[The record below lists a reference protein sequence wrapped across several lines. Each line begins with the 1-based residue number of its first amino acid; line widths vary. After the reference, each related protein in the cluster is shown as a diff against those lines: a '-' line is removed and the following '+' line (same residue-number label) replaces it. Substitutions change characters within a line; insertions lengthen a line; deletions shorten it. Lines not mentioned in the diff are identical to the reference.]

1 MLKHTKMRHIIKSHL
16 SLATIMMLT
25 LFTFGCCTSKGAKPA
40 DKNAAT
46 TPDISVQAKNGEV
59 AFPLPTVPPMIT
71 NPKDVIIY
79 LSNHFWDLFDFSD
92 TTLITQADITEQGF
106 VDYVQLLNQLSP
118 EEAEQSINTML
129 NKAKPYPTMYG
140 HFARLY
146 EKYFYDPNSPFR
158 NEQLYTPAVNHLVE
172 SGVLSKDLQG
182 IFSFQQEMLLKNK
195 VGTKATNFA
204 YTLAN
209 GDKKMMH
216 ALQSN
221 YLILFFTN
229 PNCPSCASTTEQ
241 LVNSKPL
248 QDIFS
253 FNTPNNK
260 MLTVLSIYPDANLDE
275 WRKALPHL
283 PQQHWV
289 NSYDDGEVIFG
300 NLLYD
305 IKAIPTLYL
314 LDKDKKVVLKDVGL
328 GEIEAYFMGNNG

>member
-1 MLKHTKMRHIIKSHL
+1 MLKHTKMRYIIKSHL

-25 LFTFGCCTSKGAKPA
+25 LFTFGRCTSKEAKSA
-40 DKNAAT
+40 DKKPET
-46 TPDISVQAKNGEV
+46 TPHVSLQAENGKA

-71 NPKDVIIY
+71 SPEDIIAY
-79 LSNHFWDLFDFSD
+79 LSIHFWDLYDFSD

-106 VDYVQLLNQLSP
+106 VDYVQLLNQLTP
-118 EEAEQSINTML
+118 AEAEQSINTML

-140 HFARLY
+140 HFASLY

-158 NEQLYTPAVNHLVE
+158 NEQLYTPAVKHLVE
-172 SGVLSKDLQG
+172 SGVLSNDLQG
-182 IFSFQQEMLLKNK
+182 IFSFQQEMMLKNK

-216 ALQSN
+216 NLQSK

-229 PNCPSCASTTEQ
+229 PNCPSCASTTQQ
-241 LVNSKPL
+241 LVNSKSL
-248 QDIFS
+248 QDVFS
-253 FNTPNNK
+253 QNTPNNK

-289 NSYDDGEVIFG
+289 NSYDDGEVIFV

-305 IKAIPTLYL
+305 IKAIPTFYL
-314 LDKDKKVVLKDVGL
+314 LDKDKKVILKDVGL
-328 GEIEAYFMGNNG
+328 REIEAYFMELN

>member
-1 MLKHTKMRHIIKSHL
+1 MLKRSKMRHIIKSHL
-16 SLATIMMLT
+16 SFATIMMLT
-25 LFTFGCCTSKGAKPA
+25 LFAFGCCTSKEAKPA
-40 DKNAAT
+40 EKSAPVTQDV
-46 TPDISVQAKNGEV
+46 SVQVENEEA

-71 NPKDVIIY
+71 DPHDIITY
-79 LSNHFWDLFDFSD
+79 LSIHFWDLYDFSD
-92 TTLITQADITEQGF
+92 NTLIEQPDITEQGF

-118 EEAEQSINTML
+118 KDAEKSINTML
-129 NKAKPYPTMYG
+129 DKAKPYPTMYD

-158 NEQLYTPAVNHLVE
+158 NEQLYTPAVKHLVE
-172 SGVLSKDLQG
+172 SGVLSKDLQM
-182 IFSFQQEMLLKNK
+182 IFSFQQEMMQKNN

-216 ALQSN
+216 DLQSN

-241 LVNSKPL
+241 LVNSSIL
-248 QDIFS
+248 QDVFS
-253 FNTPNNK
+253 QNMPNNK
-260 MLTVLSIYPDANLDE
+260 MLTVLSIYPDGNVDE
-275 WRKALPHL
+275 WRNALPSM

-314 LDKDKKVVLKDVGL
+314 LDKNKKVILKDVGL
-328 GEIEAYFMGNNG
+328 GEIEEYFMDVR

>member
-1 MLKHTKMRHIIKSHL
+1 MLKHSKMRHIIKSHHYF
-16 SLATIMMLT
+16 AITMMLT
-25 LFTFGCCTSKGAKPA
+25 LFAFGCCTSKEAKPTEKRA
-40 DKNAAT
+40 QAT
-46 TPDISVQAKNGEV
+46 QNISVQVENEEA

-71 NPKDVIIY
+71 DPHDIITY
-79 LSNHFWDLFDFSD
+79 LSIHFWDLYDFSD
-92 TTLITQADITEQGF
+92 NTLIEQPDITEQGF

-118 EEAEQSINTML
+118 KDAEKSINTML
-129 NKAKPYPTMYG
+129 DKAKPYPTMYG

-158 NEQLYTPAVNHLVE
+158 NEQLYIPAVKHLVE
-172 SGVLSKDLQG
+172 SGVLSKDLQM
-182 IFSFQQEMLLKNK
+182 IFSFQQKMMLKNR

-209 GDKKMMH
+209 GNKKMMH
-216 ALQSN
+216 NLQSK

-229 PNCPSCASTTEQ
+229 PGCPACASTTDQ
-241 LVNSKPL
+241 IVNSSIL
-248 QDIFS
+248 EEIFAL
-253 FNTPNNK
+253 NNINNK
-260 MLTVLSIYPDANLDE
+260 VLTVLSIYPDANVDE
-275 WRKALPHL
+275 WRKALPSM

-314 LDKDKKVVLKDVGL
+314 LDKNKKVILKDVGL
-328 GEIEAYFMGNNG
+328 EEIEEYFMDVR

>member
-1 MLKHTKMRHIIKSHL
+1 MLKHSKMRHIIKSHHYF
-16 SLATIMMLT
+16 AITMMLT
-25 LFTFGCCTSKGAKPA
+25 LFAFGCCTSKEAKPA
-40 DKNAAT
+40 EKSAPVTQDF
-46 TPDISVQAKNGEV
+46 SVQVENEEA

-71 NPKDVIIY
+71 DPHDIITY
-79 LSNHFWDLFDFSD
+79 LSIHFWDLYDFSD
-92 TTLITQADITEQGF
+92 NTLIEQPDITEQGF

-118 EEAEQSINTML
+118 KDAEKSINTML
-129 NKAKPYPTMYG
+129 DKAKPYPTMYG

-158 NEQLYTPAVNHLVE
+158 NEQLYTPAVKHLVE
-172 SGVLSKDLQG
+172 SGVLSEDLQV
-182 IFSFQQEMLLKNK
+182 IFSFQQKMMLKNR

-209 GDKKMMH
+209 GNKKMMH
-216 ALQSN
+216 NLQSK

-229 PNCPSCASTTEQ
+229 PGCPACASTTDQ
-241 LVNSKPL
+241 IVNSSIL
-248 QDIFS
+248 EEIFAL
-253 FNTPNNK
+253 NNINNK
-260 MLTVLSIYPDANLDE
+260 VLTVLSIYPDANVDE
-275 WRKALPHL
+275 WRKALSSM

-314 LDKDKKVVLKDVGL
+314 LDKDKKVILKDVGF
-328 GEIEAYFMGNNG
+328 GEIEEYFMNKGN